1 MPPENN
7 DEDFHD
13 GLDLGINTEE
23 ELLLKILC
31 LCNSILQKYKDALVA
46 EQQCSEAWAGVCL
59 LI

>member
-1 MPPENN
+1 MAPLCFNATVGHQHHPLRMPPENN

-31 LCNSILQKYKDALVA
+31 LCNSILQK
-46 EQQCSEAWAGVCL
+46 
-59 LI
+59 